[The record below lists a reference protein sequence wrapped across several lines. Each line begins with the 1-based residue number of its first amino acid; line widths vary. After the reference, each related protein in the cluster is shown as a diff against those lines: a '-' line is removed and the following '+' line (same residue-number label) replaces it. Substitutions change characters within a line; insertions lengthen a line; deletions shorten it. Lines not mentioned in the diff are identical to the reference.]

1 MVPLL
6 ATILRR
12 LVLGLPTL
20 FGVVVVSFAL
30 TRLLP
35 GDPAVYFAGAAP
47 TPEAIA
53 DLRRTLLLDRPLPQQ
68 FAAYLSDLLHGNLGR
83 SLVTGQPV
91 LQDLSTRF
99 PATLELTLTAIA
111 LALVIAVPLGVA
123 GAMRKGRGIDHVAR
137 MVSTTALS
145 LPSFF
150 TGLLLVFVFYYLM
163 GIAPAPLGR
172 LAPMSFPP
180 PERTG
185 FMILDAALARDWAA
199 CRDAAAH
206 LLLPAL
212 ALAIAGVGPL
222 TRVTRSAMLA
232 VLSSDFIRAARAYDL
247 PRWKLVYAYALRN
260 AMLPVLTTAGVV
272 FSFLISANVVVE
284 KVFSW
289 PGIGSYA
296 LEALVASDY
305 AAVQGFVLAVATL
318 YVLINIAIDILYGIV
333 DVRVRLG
340 G

>member
-1 MVPLL
+1 MAPLL

-12 LVLGLPTL
+12 LVLGLPAL
-20 FGVVVVSFAL
+20 FGVIVVSFAL

-68 FAAYLSDLLHGNLGR
+68 FAAYLGDLLQGNLGR

-99 PATLELTLTAIA
+99 PATLELTMTAIA

-123 GAMRKGRGIDHVAR
+123 GAMRKGSAIDHICR

-150 TGLLLVFVFYYLM
+150 TGLLLVFVFYYLL
-163 GIAPAPLGR
+163 GVSPAPLGR

-185 FMILDAALARDWAA
+185 FMIMDAILARDWAA

-206 LLLPAL
+206 LILPAL

>member
-1 MVPLL
+1 MAPLL
-6 ATILRR
+6 VTILRR
-12 LVLGLPTL
+12 LLLGLPAL

-68 FAAYLSDLLHGNLGR
+68 FAAYLGDLLHGNLGR

-111 LALVIAVPLGVA
+111 LALLIAVPLGVA
-123 GAMRKGRGIDHVAR
+123 GAMRKGSGIDHITR

-185 FMILDAALARDWAA
+185 FMVLDAALAGDWAA
-199 CRDAAAH
+199 SRDAAAH

-222 TRVTRSAMLA
+222 TRITRSAMLA

-284 KVFSW
+284 KIFSW

-318 YVLINIAIDILYGIV
+318 YVLMNIAIDILYGIV

>member
-1 MVPLL
+1 MAALL

-12 LVLGLPTL
+12 LVLGLPAL
-20 FGVVVVSFAL
+20 FGVIVVSFAL

-68 FAAYLSDLLHGNLGR
+68 FASYVCDLLHGNLGR

-91 LQDLSTRF
+91 LQDLSSRI

-123 GAMRKGRGIDHVAR
+123 GAIRKGSGIDHVAR

-150 TGLLLVFVFYYLM
+150 TGLLLVFLFYYLM

-180 PERTG
+180 PDRTG
-185 FMILDAALARDWAA
+185 FMIMDAALTHDWAT

-206 LLLPAL
+206 LVLPAL

-222 TRVTRSAMLA
+222 TRVTRGAMLA

-318 YVLINIAIDILYGIV
+318 YVLINIAIDMLYGIV

>member
-1 MVPLL
+1 MAPLL

-68 FAAYLSDLLHGNLGR
+68 FAAYLGDLLHGNLGR

>member
-1 MVPLL
+1 MAPLL
-6 ATILRR
+6 WTILRR
-12 LVLGLPTL
+12 LISGLPAL
-20 FGVVVVSFAL
+20 LGVLIVSFAL

-53 DLRRTLLLDRPLPQQ
+53 DLRKTLLLDRPLPQQ
-68 FAAYLSDLLHGNLGR
+68 FAAYLGDLMHGNLGR

-91 LQDLSTRF
+91 LQDLSARF
-99 PATLELTLTAIA
+99 PATLELTITALA
-111 LALVIAVPLGVA
+111 LALVIALPLGIA
-123 GAMRKGRGIDHVAR
+123 GAMRKGSGIDHVCR
-137 MVSTTALS
+137 MVATTALAM
-145 LPSFF
+145 PSFF
-150 TGLLLVFVFYYLM
+150 TGLLLVLVFYYLL
-163 GIAPAPLGR
+163 GFAPAPLGR
-172 LAPMSFPP
+172 LAPMGSPP

-185 FMILDAALARDWAA
+185 FMIIDAILARDWTV

-206 LLLPAL
+206 LVLPAL
-212 ALAIAGVGPL
+212 ALAIAGLGPL
-222 TRVTRSAMLA
+222 TRVTRSAMLG
-232 VLSSDFIRAARAYDL
+232 VLSSDFIRAARGYDMS
-247 PRWKLVYAYALRN
+247 RWKIVYAYALGN

-284 KVFSW
+284 KVFAW

-318 YVLINIAIDILYGIV
+318 YVLINVAIDILYGIV

>member
-1 MVPLL
+1 MAALL

-53 DLRRTLLLDRPLPQQ
+53 DLRRTLLLDQPLPQQ

>member
-1 MVPLL
+1 MASLL
-6 ATILRR
+6 WTVLRR

-68 FAAYLSDLLHGNLGR
+68 FAAYLGDLLHGNLGR
-83 SLVTGQPV
+83 SLVSGQPV

-111 LALVIAVPLGVA
+111 LALLTAIPLGIA
-123 GAMRKGRGIDHVAR
+123 GAVRKKSAIDHIAR
-137 MVSTTALS
+137 IVSTSALS
-145 LPSFF
+145 MPSFF
-150 TGLLLVFVFYYLM
+150 TGLLLVFVFYYLL
-163 GIAPAPLGR
+163 GVAPAPLGR
-172 LAPMSFPP
+172 LAPMGFPP

-185 FMILDAALARDWAA
+185 FMIVDAILAGDWAVG
-199 CRDAAAH
+199 RDAAAH

-222 TRVTRSAMLA
+222 TRITRSAMLA
-232 VLSSDFIRAARAYDL
+232 VLSSDFIRAARGYDL
-247 PRWKLVYAYALRN
+247 PRWKIVYAYALRN
-260 AMLPVLTTAGVV
+260 AMLPVLTTAGLV

-284 KVFSW
+284 KVFAW

-305 AAVQGFVLAVATL
+305 AAVQGFVLVVAAL

-340 G
+340 S